1 MKKKEFKPDGYVVQA
16 GYIGFLR
23 DGSKMLFETEAAY
36 KDYICE
42 EA

>member
-1 MKKKEFKPDGYVVQA
+1 MEKDFKPDGYVVQA

-23 DGSKMLFETEAAY
+23 DGSKMLFETEDAY
-36 KDYICE
+36 NDYICE